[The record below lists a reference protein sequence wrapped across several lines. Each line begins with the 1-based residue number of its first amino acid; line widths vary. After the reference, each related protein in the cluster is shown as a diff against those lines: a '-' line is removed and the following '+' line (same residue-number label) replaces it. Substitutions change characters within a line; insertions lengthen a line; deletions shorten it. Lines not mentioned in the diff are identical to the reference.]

1 MEVDRLNHDS
11 RDDDTR
17 DIRDAKRGVREGRQ
31 RVRRLITESVAAL
44 RDLAVDVV
52 RSRWHYLL
60 IDFLLVAL
68 VAVQLWRHVS
78 KGDWSSR
85 PPVADLEE
93 MKLESSA
100 DGLPSF
106 FAWPPASEPQASP
119 PSPSS
124 LITDSIHADFRPPK
138 SHLSQSH
145 QISPNVGSLVSTP
158 ASQQLRGK
166 PALQTQPLILTPS
179 ETRKSEPS
187 DDSSNLVA
195 SSGIS
200 DNATAGALDADV
212 AVKLHSAVAGYD
224 TASSDDDVLPSIAW
238 VPRTPDL
245 PLCWTST
252 SAEPTSSL
260 QAAPE
265 PAITQGGLSV
275 YGSGCST
282 CTAGQTCTFFISVQS
297 PGAMWTLPP
306 VADATSNDSSSSS
319 SSSTTTTTTAT
330 ATASPFSYPSN
341 GSMLSDSQPS
351 APPAATNSSVLS
363 WWKRE
368 LALSLTGPSLLHVNP
383 VCADPPACSRFVVAY
398 RAWDAGTYRASLHAG
413 CSNLL
418 TTPSSSSSS
427 SSSYSSPSYADVT
440 HDVAAWTITILPS
453 PHTLP
458 PSTPPTSLNEAAATS
473 RPSLNEATTSEDFTR
488 RLLLLATAGQSSVG
502 GEAASA
508 EERFENST
516 LASHTPRYDSGNLKS
531 TQTAANEEE
540 REGNPSVAFQT
551 LQAESA
557 TPGLPRVLEE
567 ITGESMIREEGEE
580 DDEAQLSSRGG
591 EKEGDGKKGS
601 SSPCSGSVVGRWL
614 EINPEN
620 DADSANAIASA
631 STSGSRSSRGSKSS
645 KRKDAWKWVPFSCAP
660 PETPVSEWI
669 SSLTS
674 RGIREISIA
683 GDSHHRMLAAH
694 LFYMLSGEAD
704 LRNRKGRHD
713 LAFVAR
719 NGRNETLRINF
730 YWVDGIYRNDEFG
743 CTHRGA
749 FSQHYDSFP
758 NISLSSDVIIINS
771 GYWAGKR
778 CLHPLSALRTH
789 LPEYLAWAQSQAVA
803 AAAAPAAASY
813 AAQASS
819 AADAAAAAAAAAA
832 ATNLVDSSPSGS
844 DPRGSGFASQSAAAA
859 AAAAASLT
867 TGAFPSPLSPAPS
880 GASLRGNSA
889 AALSRQSGAT
899 GGAERVE
906 RLLRGNLTSSTTTTV
921 AATRGAVT
929 RAEVT
934 STSRRV
940 RLIVRAAPPVPNG
953 GDSCSIASRIYE
965 GPATNLFLSAA
976 NQLTRHLVNQIN
988 AGNSVPRI
996 EYFDSWQVEAP
1007 RFMDVCP
1014 RDHHFHCYG
1023 SNGQGKV
1030 VMRGDVGEAV
1040 VSSAATD
1047 AKEASLDS
1055 SEWSLSDKLVAGR
1068 PAAVAGDAT
1077 GSQERGSGA
1086 ASDSHGRGQGES
1098 GDAGRHREGGAA
1110 DGGKGSAKAKEK
1122 LEHVCYTSSA
1132 PWKGYHLVPRNHL
1145 PPGVVVGGRGC
1156 ARCVRGRECGMRV
1169 WINAPATWVQI
1180 YPNASW
1186 WKKDMTLILKGPAL
1200 SHGDVRCLDPPACSQ
1215 LDLTYRLWDVGQ
1227 YRAFLS
1233 VGCANLR
1240 FSPNYKQHLSQT
1252 HLHVLT
1258 SWNVTIVPQMRDA
1271 AWVNSSLALPPT
1283 SAAPF
1288 ASSATD
1294 TATTATTTATATVT
1308 AVAAA
1313 VTAVATANVPPAA
1326 TSAAATGTGEALNF
1340 GANSYNT
1347 NGNNKSVPASAVT
1360 SEISKHT
1367 ISSSSSSSSSSVRR
1381 FLSGT
1386 WQEEE
1391 ASEESET
1398 SRRRG
1403 TEGRGAEERRLLEG
1417 GASDEEEE
1425 EEEEEKLPMTP
1436 CQVSGIKGRWVLSK
1450 TSGFEWRFY
1459 PCSPKEPKRPSGWV
1473 AQLVRKGIQEIN
1485 IVGDSHQ
1492 RVLSFHLRYLL
1503 SGFADERMVRS
1514 HEDMNFTVTDE
1525 RSGKQ
1530 LRINFYWVDGIYR
1543 NREYGCS

>member
-319 SSSTTTTTTAT
+319 SSSSTTTTTAT

-743 CTHRGA
+743 CT
-749 FSQHYDSFP
+749 
-758 NISLSSDVIIINS
+758 
-771 GYWAGKR
+771 
-778 CLHPLSALRTH
+778 
-789 LPEYLAWAQSQAVA
+789 
-803 AAAAPAAASY
+803 
-813 AAQASS
+813 
-819 AADAAAAAAAAAA
+819 
-832 ATNLVDSSPSGS
+832 
-844 DPRGSGFASQSAAAA
+844 
-859 AAAAASLT
+859 
-867 TGAFPSPLSPAPS
+867 
-880 GASLRGNSA
+880 
-889 AALSRQSGAT
+889 
-899 GGAERVE
+899 
-906 RLLRGNLTSSTTTTV
+906 
-921 AATRGAVT
+921 
-929 RAEVT
+929 
-934 STSRRV
+934 
-940 RLIVRAAPPVPNG
+940 
-953 GDSCSIASRIYE
+953 
-965 GPATNLFLSAA
+965 
-976 NQLTRHLVNQIN
+976 
-988 AGNSVPRI
+988 
-996 EYFDSWQVEAP
+996 
-1007 RFMDVCP
+1007 
-1014 RDHHFHCYG
+1014 
-1023 SNGQGKV
+1023 
-1030 VMRGDVGEAV
+1030 
-1040 VSSAATD
+1040 
-1047 AKEASLDS
+1047 
-1055 SEWSLSDKLVAGR
+1055 
-1068 PAAVAGDAT
+1068 
-1077 GSQERGSGA
+1077 
-1086 ASDSHGRGQGES
+1086 
-1098 GDAGRHREGGAA
+1098 
-1110 DGGKGSAKAKEK
+1110 
-1122 LEHVCYTSSA
+1122 
-1132 PWKGYHLVPRNHL
+1132 
-1145 PPGVVVGGRGC
+1145 
-1156 ARCVRGRECGMRV
+1156 
-1169 WINAPATWVQI
+1169 
-1180 YPNASW
+1180 
-1186 WKKDMTLILKGPAL
+1186 
-1200 SHGDVRCLDPPACSQ
+1200 
-1215 LDLTYRLWDVGQ
+1215 
-1227 YRAFLS
+1227 
-1233 VGCANLR
+1233 
-1240 FSPNYKQHLSQT
+1240 
-1252 HLHVLT
+1252 
-1258 SWNVTIVPQMRDA
+1258 
-1271 AWVNSSLALPPT
+1271 
-1283 SAAPF
+1283 
-1288 ASSATD
+1288 
-1294 TATTATTTATATVT
+1294 
-1308 AVAAA
+1308 
-1313 VTAVATANVPPAA
+1313 
-1326 TSAAATGTGEALNF
+1326 
-1340 GANSYNT
+1340 
-1347 NGNNKSVPASAVT
+1347 
-1360 SEISKHT
+1360 
-1367 ISSSSSSSSSSVRR
+1367 
-1381 FLSGT
+1381 
-1386 WQEEE
+1386 
-1391 ASEESET
+1391 
-1398 SRRRG
+1398 
-1403 TEGRGAEERRLLEG
+1403 
-1417 GASDEEEE
+1417 
-1425 EEEEEKLPMTP
+1425 
-1436 CQVSGIKGRWVLSK
+1436 
-1450 TSGFEWRFY
+1450 
-1459 PCSPKEPKRPSGWV
+1459 
-1473 AQLVRKGIQEIN
+1473 
-1485 IVGDSHQ
+1485 
-1492 RVLSFHLRYLL
+1492 
-1503 SGFADERMVRS
+1503 
-1514 HEDMNFTVTDE
+1514 
-1525 RSGKQ
+1525 
-1530 LRINFYWVDGIYR
+1530 
-1543 NREYGCS
+1543 